1 MKRAMSNE
9 VLYSYKID
17 MLTYFLFR
25 SEQDKEP
32 EPEAVTEVVG
42 TGVPEESVNDGR
54 TLIHVML
61 F

>member
-1 MKRAMSNE
+1 MSNE

-17 MLTYFLFR
+17 MFTYFLFR